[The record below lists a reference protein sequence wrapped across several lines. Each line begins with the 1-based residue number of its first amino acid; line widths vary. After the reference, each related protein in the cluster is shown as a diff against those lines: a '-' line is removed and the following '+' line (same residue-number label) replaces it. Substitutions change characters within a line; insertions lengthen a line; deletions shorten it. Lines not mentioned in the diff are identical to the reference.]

1 VLRETMAARA
11 ATDSRRFGVQE
22 FLDRMD
28 AVIARLA
35 NASRLNAPQPTQD

>member
-1 VLRETMAARA
+1 
-11 ATDSRRFGVQE
+11 VQE

-35 NASRLNAPQPTQD
+35 TASRPDAPQPEQD